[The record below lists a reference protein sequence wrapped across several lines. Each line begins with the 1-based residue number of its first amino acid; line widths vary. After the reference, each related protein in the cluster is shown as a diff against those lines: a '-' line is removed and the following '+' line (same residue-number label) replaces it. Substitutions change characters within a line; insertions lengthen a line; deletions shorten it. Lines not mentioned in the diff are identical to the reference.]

1 MQGDTFKTIDAVS
14 EGLYKEKG
22 SKFIS
27 YAHPVHDV
35 EEVKQLLDTYKKTFY
50 DARHVCYAYMIG
62 PEGDVFRANDDGEPS
77 GTAGRPI
84 LGQIQSY
91 GLTYVLVVVI
101 RYFGGIL
108 LGTGGLV
115 FAYKSAASDALG
127 SAVIIEKTVDVN
139 YSIVFAFRFLNDVMR
154 IIKNLDAQIIS
165 QDYKMECQ
173 IKLRIRKNNSSRLYN
188 ALEKVESLS
197 FKDCI

>member
-115 FAYKSAASDALG
+115 VAYKSAASDALG